1 MTKRKSLIIQLL
13 SAELKKCTGRD
24 WLVHYEK
31 DDIIV
36 STYYQDCGTY
46 RTTYC
51 NALNSIIVN
60 ALNSIIV
67 NENYIKML
75 SYTILADLYTHKLIC
90 QLSKK
95 DVDNTTDLW

>member
-1 MTKRKSLIIQLL
+1 MTKRKMLIIQLL

-24 WLVHYEK
+24 WLVHYEE
-31 DDIIV
+31 DDIIA

-60 ALNSIIV
+60 
-67 NENYIKML
+67 EDYIKML
-75 SYTILADLYTHKLIC
+75 AYTILADLYTYKLNCKI
-90 QLSKK
+90 SKK
-95 DVDNTTDLW
+95 YVDNTMDLW

>member
-1 MTKRKSLIIQLL
+1 MIKSKLLIIQLL

-31 DDIIV
+31 DDIIA

-51 NALNSIIVN
+51 NALNSII
-60 ALNSIIV
+60 A
-67 NENYIKML
+67 NEDYIKML
-75 SYTILADLYTHKLIC
+75 SHTILADLYTYKLNC
-90 QLSKK
+90 QISKK
-95 DVDNTTDLW
+95 YVVNTMDLW